1 MGSCI
6 CKYVEMNKTEFA
18 INPESCISS
27 PDHLNSSKSSQE
39 FPDQCIEDWQ
49 AFKSVHY
56 KSFNEST
63 GLLSTLQQ
71 SERKISVYSKPASVG
86 GSFIVSTSK

>member
-6 CKYVEMNKTEFA
+6 CKYVEMNKTEVL
-18 INPESCISS
+18 INPSHDLNSQE
-27 PDHLNSSKSSQE
+27 DLNSSNSSEE
-39 FPDQCIEDWQ
+39 FPQAIEDWQ
-49 AFKSVHY
+49 AFKSVHCR
-56 KSFNEST
+56 SFNDST

-86 GSFIVSTSK
+86 GSFIVSLSK